1 MAVST
6 KDQERLNGAQQSAV
20 QNYTDQY
27 YEAKARGDKAGMQAA
42 HDAAERVR
50 NQAGYSGGAD
60 GALALRRRA
69 RQRKWNGT
77 CSSSTM

>member
-27 YEAKARGDKAGMQAA
+27 YEAKARGDKAGMRRSASA
-42 HDAAERVR
+42 IRPAIP
-50 NQAGYSGGAD
+50 AGQM

>member
-27 YEAKARGDKAGMQAA
+27 YEAKARGDKAGM
-42 HDAAERVR
+42 
-50 NQAGYSGGAD
+50 
-60 GALALRRRA
+60 
-69 RQRKWNGT
+69 
-77 CSSSTM
+77 